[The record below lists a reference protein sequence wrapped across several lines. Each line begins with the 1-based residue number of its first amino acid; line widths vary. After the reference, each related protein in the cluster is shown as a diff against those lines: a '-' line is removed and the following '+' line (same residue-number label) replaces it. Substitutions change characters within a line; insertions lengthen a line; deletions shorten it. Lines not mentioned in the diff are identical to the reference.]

1 MARTK
6 KKEKM
11 HTLLNE
17 LLSDSS
23 RSDRELG
30 KIVGVSQPT
39 VSRTKKTLLEKGLI
53 QGFSAIPNFYKIG
66 YELMGLTLVKIKTNL
81 SSKEQRQEGHEK
93 VKDWMNK
100 QNNVIFCSYCRGLD
114 SDGFMISFHPNYK
127 DFDDFIQKHNRDL
140 GYLLK
145 DVKSGLVNLDNNQT
159 IKPFNFKHL
168 AENMDPK

>member
-6 KKEKM
+6 KKEKLR
-11 HTLLNE
+11 TLLNE

-66 YELMGLTLVKIKTNL
+66 YELMALTLVKIKTNL

>member
-1 MARTK
+1 
-6 KKEKM
+6 M